1 MEEANQVLKFL
12 HQGLTAKLVLR
23 GLSTSPGD
31 SHIFW
36 MRLLTLFQDDSYV
49 LNREKGPIVFIVNT
63 KSNSGSSDAID
74 PSFLKDFFEKGRHSI
89 SNVIYID
96 NSGKL
101 IQPAKD
107 FEKLK
112 LQNISEVCEDSSK
125 RSQDLFYVFVK
136 GNEVQF
142 VHNQIPF
149 YSVMDFFSMNDR
161 IGNITGK
168 LPVQR
173 YRTIIEGH
181 YNDEVDREK
190 GFFYW
195 EVKADWKLM
204 GSPEEHFRKHLAN
217 YIKANIADGYV
228 DEEVPNAGT
237 SDRPDIR
244 IIEFSSRQVYL
255 IEIKWAGKSVKTTYD
270 ANEKANQGINQLHT
284 YVKANNDCARG
295 VLVFYDARKDKMD
308 VVWSPTIPD
317 WDSRIDPQP
326 FIFSLDPTNASTK
339 AKIEVASATKA
350 RGGKSTKANKKR

>member
-12 HQGLTAKLVLR
+12 HQGLTAKLVQR
-23 GLSTSPGD
+23 GLSKSPGD
-31 SHIFW
+31 THIFW
-36 MRLLTLFQDDSYV
+36 MRLLSLFHTDAYL
-49 LNREKGPIVFIVNT
+49 LNRDKGPIVFIVNA
-63 KSNSGSSDAID
+63 KSNAGTTDAID
-74 PSFLKDFFEKGRHSI
+74 QSFLKDFFDKGRHSI
-89 SNVIYID
+89 SNVIYVD
-96 NSGKL
+96 QGGKL
-101 IQPAKD
+101 ISSSKD

-112 LQNISEVCEDSSK
+112 LQNISEVSDDSAG

-142 VHNQIPF
+142 IHRQVPF

-161 IGNITGK
+161 IGNIVGR
-168 LPVQR
+168 LPVQK

-181 YNDEVDREK
+181 YNDDVDREK

-204 GSPEEHFRKHLAN
+204 DSPEEHFRKHMAN
-217 YIKANIADGYV
+217 YIKANISDGYV

-270 ANEKANQGINQLHT
+270 ANDKANQGINQLHT
-284 YVKANNDCARG
+284 YIKANSDCIRG
-295 VLVFYDARKDKMD
+295 VLVFYDARKEKVD
-308 VVWSPTIPD
+308 VVWTPKISD

-326 FIFSLDPTNASTK
+326 FIFSLDPTSASTK
-339 AKIEVASATKA
+339 AKIEVAAATRA
-350 RGGKSTKANKKR
+350 SGGKSPKGKKK